1 MILSRPVGVVAAVA
15 ARPSTTTKMWS
26 MTRGTRRRLVRDWR
40 RSIVVVFSLAE
51 VVPPMIVVV
60 VEVLCAVVSGAHD
73 PV

>member
-1 MILSRPVGVVAAVA
+1 MISSRPVGVVAAVA

-51 VVPPMIVVV
+51 VVPPMVVV
-60 VEVLCAVVSGAHD
+60 VEALCAVVSEAHD